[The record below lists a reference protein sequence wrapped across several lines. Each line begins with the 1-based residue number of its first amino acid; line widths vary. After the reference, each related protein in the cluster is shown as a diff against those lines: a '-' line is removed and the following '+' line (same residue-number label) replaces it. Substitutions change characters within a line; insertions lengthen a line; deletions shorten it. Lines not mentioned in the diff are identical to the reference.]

1 MASKI
6 ATDKDKTSKQTLR
19 RIDPEDTDEVMTN
32 KDAAM
37 FPVYGSAVLF
47 SLYLLSKYL
56 NKDILSTLL
65 SFYFSFLG

>member
-1 MASKI
+1 MLAAKIVRHKDSKY
-6 ATDKDKTSKQTLR
+6 QLR
-19 RIDPEDTDEVMTN
+19 RTDPEEDDEVMTN

-37 FPVYGSAVLF
+37 FPLYGSAVLF
-47 SLYLLSKYL
+47 SLYLLSKYF